1 MSDVSGARDCSTRL
15 KSTSIKGNHRVANAY
30 LRNICV
36 ALSQWGFNIIV
47 HPDVVTSRQILLK
60 TTLLK
65 VFVEWPSNLRVEL
78 NATVRVGR
86 IQVRLGLDFL
96 LHWLLD
102 AGETKTCVADREGR
116 LVLGDH
122 RRRQH

>member
-15 KSTSIKGNHRVANAY
+15 KSTSIKGKYRVANDY

-86 IQVRLGLDFL
+86 IQVRLGLDFTPSL
-96 LHWLLD
+96 VVGCRKDQDL
-102 AGETKTCVADREGR
+102 CGR
-116 LVLGDH
+116 Q
-122 RRRQH
+122 RRAPCTR